1 MRANIST
8 QAWAIKIFLF
18 LQVLLVQTTEAESAW
33 SVSATNSNAWNNLCV
48 AMGVWLTPLFYRTR
62 TFYVVCIALLL
73 LVGTA
78 VYFFGIKHILRHRQ
92 NIERRTKQRTEEA
105 VEQKNRLSEVN
116 EELNA
121 LLYQLQEK
129 SRELEIAKMKAEEA
143 NQAKSEFLANMSHEL
158 RTPLNSV
165 IGFTNVLLKNKK
177 KNLQEQDVLYLERV
191 LANGKDLLS
200 LINEILDL
208 SKIEAGQTEVQRVPT
223 SLSTLIYETVA
234 QLGVKLLGKDIT
246 VNIELP
252 TRVEPVH
259 TDRRKLK
266 QILVNLLGN
275 AIKFTERGT
284 IKIRVAVD
292 AATFVPVRVDVMD
305 SGIGIPYDQQEI
317 IFEPFKQGDNTTTRR
332 YGGTGL
338 GLAISRT
345 LCDLLGYHLEVK
357 SKEGKGSTFSV
368 IIAPSVREYL
378 YSEDEQHQGITG
390 IMSSSHTV
398 SQGTS
403 GKSLEQQTKESL
415 LVELQPFSHGEWAHM
430 NINRVALFG
439 RNLEEATTSRQYG
452 RFRAA
457 LVEYLEKVHPRLM
470 DITRQFQLLS
480 FDPKTVQALKFH
492 AGELAVIAR
501 PLSVSPK
508 VDEEHLHTYETEI
521 PKHVDQLLHAF
532 RVMREYVLS
541 EFRCK
546 PNQLLQGILD
556 RHSKSVTNVKFI
568 VATQLAKVEPVVV
581 ASEAEFSQIIETLIQ
596 YALGTMHANEEKEL
610 WFTGKIAGER
620 WELEMRDS
628 KLYLEP
634 QQWGTMFTQP
644 NGESNGLLKL
654 PDILKKYAGDIS
666 VKESTTAG
674 GTTLLI
680 RLKIVQP

>member
-1 MRANIST
+1 MRATIST
-8 QAWAIKIFLF
+8 QTRAIKIFLS
-18 LQVLLVQTTEAESAW
+18 LQVLLVQATEPEPVW
-33 SVSATNSNAWNNLCV
+33 SVSASNPIALNNLCV
-48 AMGVWLTPLFYRTR
+48 VVGAWLTPSFYRTR
-62 TFYVVCIALLL
+62 AFYIVCIALLL
-73 LVGTA
+73 FVGIA
-78 VYFFGIKHILRHRQ
+78 VYFFGLRHMLKHRRYV
-92 NIERRTKQRTEEA
+92 ERRAKYYTEEA
-105 VEQKNRLSEVN
+105 VDQKNKLSEVN

-191 LANGKDLLS
+191 LANGKDLLG

-208 SKIEAGQTEVQRVPT
+208 SKIEAGQTEIQLVPT
-223 SLSTLIYETVA
+223 SLGTLIYETVA

-246 VNIELP
+246 VNIEFP
-252 TRVEPVH
+252 TRVEPLH

-292 AATFVPVRVDVMD
+292 AATFVPVRVDVVD
-305 SGIGIPYDQQEI
+305 SGIGIPRDQQEI
-317 IFEPFKQGDNTTTRR
+317 IFEPFMQGDNSTTRR

-345 LCDLLGYHLEVK
+345 LSDLLGYHLEVK
-357 SKEGKGSTFSV
+357 SEEGKGSTFSV
-368 IIAPSVREYL
+368 VMAPNVHEYL
-378 YSEDEQHQGITG
+378 YSEDEHYQGSTG
-390 IMSSSHTV
+390 IMPSSHTLP
-398 SQGTS
+398 QGTS

-439 RNLEEATTSRQYG
+439 RNLEEATTSSQYG

-492 AGELAVIAR
+492 ASELAVIAR
-501 PLSVSPK
+501 PLSLNPK
-508 VDEEHLHTYETEI
+508 IDETQLHTYETEI

-532 RVMREYVLS
+532 RVMREYIQS

-546 PNQLLQGILD
+546 PNLLLQGILD
-556 RHSKSVTNVKFI
+556 RHSKSITNVKFI
-568 VATQLAKVEPVVV
+568 IATQLAKVEPVVV

-596 YALGTMHANEEKEL
+596 HALNTMQANEEKEL
-610 WFTGKIAGER
+610 WFTGKIAGDR

-634 QQWGTMFTQP
+634 QQWGALFTQP
-644 NGESNGLLKL
+644 NGETNSLLKL

-666 VKESTTAG
+666 VKESTAIG